1 MRAVE
6 PFEGGASRFGETGQD
21 EDTFVFPESW
31 RRLVHPRRGGIARKP
46 SRVDGKLVD
55 AVAERTAEE
64 HAWIQEYLD
73 APRSDAALVA
83 EVRRHLDGEPSP
95 AGAAAVAAMVGMY
108 APPGNAWADSWVR
121 LHGLPFAA
129 RAAVELFMIEPH

>member
-6 PFEGGASRFGETGQD
+6 PFEGGASRFAETGAD

-46 SRVDGKLVD
+46 LRVDGKLVD

-83 EVRRHLDGEPSP
+83 EVRRHLDGDPSP
-95 AGAAAVAAMVGMY
+95 PGQPRWRRWSGCTPHPGTPGRTAGCGCTGCRSRP
-108 APPGNAWADSWVR
+108 APRWNCS
-121 LHGLPFAA
+121 
-129 RAAVELFMIEPH
+129 